1 VATNEVLGGPNRLRR
16 GPDGARKSGVRAA
29 AFWGVA
35 IIAGLGAALII
46 TRYMERRTVTVSTPT
61 AKIVVAAMDLP
72 LATRIRP
79 EQVRLTDWPVT
90 GIPPGAMRDVKE
102 AADRILTS
110 RVLEGE
116 PILPGKLA
124 AKDAGNGLAA
134 LIPANMRAVA
144 VRVDDVVGVAGFI
157 HPDDRVDVIV
167 TMRPS
172 KPADAEPTSKVI
184 LQNVKVLAVGK
195 ELEVNERNRNQANP
209 VTVATLLVNP
219 EESEK
224 LALSANE
231 GRILLTLRS
240 WTDNQAVLTE
250 GVSPNGLLAD
260 SSTKPRDDVEV
271 VDPEPAPA
279 SAHRSGHHEHH
290 HDRGSSGATAPAT
303 GAPDGATPQKRDVV
317 EILRGDRF
325 EERKFE
331 AKERR

>member
-1 VATNEVLGGPNRLRR
+1 MATNDIMGGSGRLRR
-16 GPDGARKSGVRAA
+16 ASEGARRSGVRAA

-35 IIAGLGAALII
+35 IVAGLGAALLI
-46 TRYMERRTVTVSTPT
+46 TRYLERRTVTVATPT

-72 LATRIRP
+72 LATRIRA

-90 GIPPGAMRDVKE
+90 GIPPGAMRDVHD
-102 AADRILTS
+102 AVDRILTS
-110 RVLEGE
+110 RLLEGE

-134 LIPANMRAVA
+134 LIPSNMRAVA

-167 TMRPS
+167 TLHPT
-172 KPADAEPTSKVI
+172 KPADAEPVSKVI

-195 ELEVNERNRNQANP
+195 ELEVSERNRSQANP
-209 VTVATLLVNP
+209 TTVATLLVNP

-224 LALSANE
+224 LALAANE

-250 GVSPNGLLAD
+250 GTNPTGRLAD
-260 SSTKPRDDVEV
+260 SSTNPRELVQIANPVKRTARRE
-271 VDPEPAPA
+271 APA
-279 SAHRSGHHEHH
+279 A
-290 HDRGSSGATAPAT
+290 APPPVAQA
-303 GAPDGATPQKRDVV
+303 APKKDTV

-331 AKERR
+331 AKDKP